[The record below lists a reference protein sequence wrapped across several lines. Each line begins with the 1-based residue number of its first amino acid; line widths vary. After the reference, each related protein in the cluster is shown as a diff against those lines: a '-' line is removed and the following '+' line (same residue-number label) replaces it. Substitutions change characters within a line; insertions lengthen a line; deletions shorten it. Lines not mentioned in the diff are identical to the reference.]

1 MAAQQNLA
9 SGFSGRSRMKIG
21 FNVGVS
27 IVAVL
32 VLAAMVNYLGTRHY
46 KRWHLGERSLTGLS
60 EETKRVLAAVTNEV
74 RVTVMFDRNNPLY
87 GPVMGL
93 LKEYRNQ
100 CANLVVEHVD
110 YRRDI
115 ARAQTL
121 MTRHQLAP
129 TETDL
134 VIIEYGGRA
143 RLIRDTELS
152 DYDLTGMLTPSHE
165 IKRIAFKG
173 ECLFTA
179 AIGGLLDQRS
189 PKLYYLQGHGEH
201 DLASTETKFG
211 YSRFA
216 QLLAQKNIQSFPL
229 WLNLTSEVPEDCN
242 VLMIAGPKGRISQD
256 EVERIG
262 RYLNRGGRLLVLLSL
277 VRSGQNDTGLE
288 PLLAAWG
295 VAVGRQFAFD
305 KNNAVVGGG
314 IICTNFSLHP
324 IVKPL
329 RGEAIYVV
337 LARAMDPT
345 TTPAQSADAPRAE
358 PLFATST
365 NGFTASEISELG
377 VARSNPIRDRHGT
390 IPLAVAVD
398 KGSIRGV
405 GADKSATRIVAVGES
420 LFLANE
426 TILKTSGNLGFAN
439 LAINWLLDRPTQLSG
454 IPPRPL
460 REFSITLPKT
470 VLWRLGSILVFVMPG
485 VPLLIGLVVWFKR
498 RR

>member
-1 MAAQQNLA
+1 MAAQNNVT
-9 SGFSGRSRMKIG
+9 SGFSTSSRAKIG
-21 FNVGVS
+21 LNVGIS

-32 VLAAMVNYLGTRHY
+32 ALAAMINYLATRHY
-46 KRWHLGERSLTGLS
+46 KRWYLGEQALTGLS
-60 EETKRVLAAVTNEV
+60 DATKLVLAAVTNEV
-74 RVTVMFDRNNPLY
+74 HVTVMFDRNNPLY

-110 YRRDI
+110 YKRDL

-152 DYDLTGMLTPSHE
+152 DYDLTGALTPSRE

-173 ECLFTA
+173 EALFTT

-189 PKLYYLQGHGEH
+189 QKLYYLQGHGEH

-216 QLLAQKNIQSFPL
+216 QLLAQKNIQALPL
-229 WLNLTSEVPEDCN
+229 WLSGTSDVPEDCQ

-262 RYLNRGGRLLVLLSL
+262 RYLNRGGRLLALLSL
-277 VRSGQNDTGLE
+277 IRSGQSDTGLE

-305 KNNAVVGGG
+305 KNNTVVGGG
-314 IICTNFSLHP
+314 IICTNFSMHP

-337 LARAMDPT
+337 LARPVDPT
-345 TTPAQSADAPRAE
+345 TTPGQSADAPRAE

-365 NGFTASEISELG
+365 EGFTASELSESG
-377 VARSNPIRDRHGT
+377 VARSNPVRDRHGT

-405 GADKSATRIVAVGES
+405 GADKSATRIVVAGES
-420 LFLANE
+420 IFLANE
-426 TILKTSGNLGFAN
+426 TILKASGNLGFAN
-439 LAINWLLDRPTQLSG
+439 LAINWLLDRPTQLAG

-470 VLWRLGSILVFVMPG
+470 ALWRLTWMLVLVMPG
-485 VPLLIGLVVWFKR
+485 VPLVIGLVVWFKR